1 MAKANDDFGSKIGRN
16 LQKQKDAKKGFGY
29 LNLPKGVEAF
39 VVDENTRE
47 VTLDFLPYEVTDPKH
62 PDRDNEYKVAVP
74 GSLWYRRPF
83 KVHRN
88 VGVNNETVV
97 CLKSVG
103 KPCPICEYQKK
114 RMNEK
119 AEKEEI
125 VELYGKPRSL
135 YAVIPVGMRKIEE
148 KVHIWD
154 MSDKLFQETLNDDL
168 EIHPENRVFPS
179 LASGKTAVLTLKWK
193 SLGKVTYP
201 EVRAIDFEDREPY
214 AESILDEVPNLDEV
228 LKILSYEE
236 IEAKF
241 FETDQEETGGDLH
254 DVDDAPVHHRRE
266 EREEREERPRR
277 EREEAPSRT
286 RRSRVE
292 DDGDMPDNEP
302 EEKPQERTRSR
313 RTEKEPD
320 EEGTTRKRKSAEVEK
335 EEIRPQRGSAEGPYN
350 KSEETTRSRRSP
362 EPAEEKTKEKDR
374 CPYGHRFGIDTE
386 KFNDC
391 DICNIWK
398 ACIDEKE
405 GK

>member
-39 VVDENTRE
+39 VVDEGTRE
-47 VTLDFLPYEVTDPKH
+47 VSLDFLPYEVSDPKH
-62 PDRDNEYKVAVP
+62 PDRDNEYGIATP
-74 GSLWYRRPF
+74 RSLWYRRPF

-88 VGVNNETVV
+88 VGINNETVV
-97 CLKSVG
+97 CLKSIG

-114 RMNEK
+114 RMKEK

-135 YAVIPVGMRKIEE
+135 YAVIPIGMRKIEE

-168 EIHPENRVFPS
+168 EVHPENRSFPS
-179 LASGKTAVLTLKWK
+179 LANGKTAILTLKWK
-193 SLGKVTYP
+193 SFGKVTYP
-201 EVRAIDFEDREPY
+201 EVRAIDFEDRDAYPEK
-214 AESILDEVPNLDEV
+214 ILNEVPDLDKV
-228 LKILSYEE
+228 LRILTYEE

-241 FETDQEETGGDLH
+241 FETDQEETGGDLY
-254 DVDDAPVHHRRE
+254 DVDDAPVHHRGE
-266 EREEREERPRR
+266 EREEREERPARRER
-277 EREEAPSRT
+277 EREEAPT
-286 RRSRVE
+286 RSRHTQE
-292 DDGDMPDNEP
+292 EP
-302 EEKPQERTRSR
+302 EEKPERTRSR
-313 RTEKEPD
+313 REEREPEKEP
-320 EEGTTRKRKSAEVEK
+320 ERKRKSASAEK
-335 EEIRPQRGSAEGPYN
+335 EDFKSERGSAEGSYN
-350 KSEETTRSRRSP
+350 KREEETPRSRRASAP
-362 EPAEEKTKEKDR
+362 VEEKAEKDP
-374 CPYGHRFGIDTE
+374 CSYGHKFGVDTE

-398 ACIDEKE
+398 ECIDEKE